1 MVGRPRVI
9 LADDHG
15 ILLEAFKKLLE
26 HSCEVVGTAVDGRQ
40 LLAVAS
46 NQRPD
51 VIVLDMAM
59 PLLNGLEA
67 GRQVKH
73 LMPQI
78 KLIYLT
84 VNQDPDF
91 AAEAF
96 RIGAS
101 GYLLKNS
108 AARELFHAIQ
118 EALKGRRYVTPLVS
132 EKMEESFIQGSKPTL
147 GAIELTPRQRE
158 VLQLLVE
165 GYSMK
170 QVAHILKITAR
181 TVAFHKYR
189 IMSDHR
195 LKSNAELFRFAVQ
208 QGTVPGN

>member
-1 MVGRPRVI
+1 MVVRPRVL
-9 LADDHG
+9 LADDHS

-26 HSCEVVGTAVDGRQ
+26 PSCEVVGTAVDGRQ
-40 LLAVAS
+40 LLTVAPS
-46 NQRPD
+46 QKPD

-67 GRQVKH
+67 GRQLKH
-73 LMPQI
+73 LMPQT

-118 EALKGRRYVTPLVS
+118 EALQGRRYVTPLVND
-132 EKMEESFIQGSKPTL
+132 KMEESFIQGSKPTL
-147 GAIELTPRQRE
+147 GAVELTPRQRE

-170 QVAHILKITAR
+170 QVADILKVTPR

-189 IMSDHR
+189 IMSEHR
-195 LKSNAELFRFAVQ
+195 LKSNADLIRFAIQ
-208 QGTVPGN
+208 QGRVQGN

>member
-1 MVGRPRVI
+1 MVVHPRVL
-9 LADDHG
+9 LADDHS

-26 HSCEVVGTAVDGRQ
+26 PDCEVVGTAVNGRE
-40 LLAVAS
+40 LLDVAS
-46 NQRPD
+46 RLKPD

-67 GRQVKH
+67 GRQLKH
-73 LMPQI
+73 LMPQT

-84 VNQDPDF
+84 VNEDPDF

-108 AARELFHAIQ
+108 AARELFHAIH
-118 EALKGRRYVTPLVS
+118 EALQCRQYVTPLVRD
-132 EKMEESFIQGSKPTL
+132 KMEENFIQGSKATL
-147 GAIELTPRQRE
+147 GTAEMTSRQRE

-170 QVAHILKITAR
+170 QVAGILKVTAR

-189 IMSDHR
+189 IMSHHR
-195 LKSNAELFRFAVQ
+195 LKSNADLVRFAIE
-208 QGTVPGN
+208 QGTLHGS